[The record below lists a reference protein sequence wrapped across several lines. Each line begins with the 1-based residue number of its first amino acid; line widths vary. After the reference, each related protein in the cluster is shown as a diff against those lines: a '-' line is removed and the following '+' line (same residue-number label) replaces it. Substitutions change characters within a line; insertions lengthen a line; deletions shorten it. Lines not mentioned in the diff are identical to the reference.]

1 MICSRRRAT
10 KRMRLRS
17 EDRSLS
23 IDPMHFFPQRSLALC
38 CWVHTRNTTTPHH
51 TTAPSKKTTME
62 LRPSL
67 SQGARAAHKS
77 TIATDFGVPFD
88 SSHWPRIESI
98 EPLWERV
105 MRPRAGGIIIP
116 ARFSSINQAIKQA
129 INCNSGSVIMD
140 Q

>member
-1 MICSRRRAT
+1 M
-10 KRMRLRS
+10 RS

-23 IDPMHFFPQRSLALC
+23 IDPMHFFPQRSLALLLGAYAE
-38 CWVHTRNTTTPHH
+38 HNRTTP
-51 TTAPSKKTTME
+51 PQPPQKTTLE

-77 TIATDFGVPFD
+77 SLATDFGVPFD

-105 MRPRAGGIIIP
+105 MRPRAGGYYSGQVQLDQ
-116 ARFSSINQAIKQA
+116 ASNQASNQL
-129 INCNSGSVIMD
+129 
-140 Q
+140 